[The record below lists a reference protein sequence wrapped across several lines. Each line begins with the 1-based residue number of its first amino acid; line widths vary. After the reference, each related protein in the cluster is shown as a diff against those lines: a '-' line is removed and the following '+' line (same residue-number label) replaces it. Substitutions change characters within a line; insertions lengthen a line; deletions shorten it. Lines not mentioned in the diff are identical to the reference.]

1 VNYGYARVSGL
12 GQDLELQIEQ
22 LKAAGAV
29 TVYSEKITGTHKER
43 PELQRLL
50 TNLNRGDTLMV
61 TKLDRFARS
70 AVDGMTMVKELL
82 RKGVR
87 IQILN
92 MGLLED
98 TPIGRAMLAVFAAM
112 AEFERDM
119 IVERTQ
125 EGKAVAKLKEGFKEG
140 RPKLYTIHRLN
151 DAMEKLL
158 RGDSYNQVA
167 ASTGISKSTLIREVK
182 KRKAMALS
190 KQHVTNKMTSDNK

>member
-1 VNYGYARVSGL
+1 MNYGYARVSGL
-12 GQDLELQIEQ
+12 GQDLDIQIEQ
-22 LKAAGAV
+22 LKAAGADK
-29 TVYSEKITGTHKER
+29 VYSEKITGTHKDR

-50 TNLNRGDTLMV
+50 ADLKRGDTLMV
-61 TKLDRFARS
+61 TKLDRFART

-82 RKGVR
+82 GRGVR

-125 EGKAVAKLKEGFKEG
+125 EGKAVARLKEGFTEG
-140 RPKLYTIHRLN
+140 RPKSYTAKQLN
-151 DAMEKLL
+151 HAMELL
-158 RGDSYNQVA
+158 GDNSYNQVA
-167 ASTGISKSTLIREVK
+167 AMTGISKSTLIREMN
-182 KRKAMALS
+182 KRKA
-190 KQHVTNKMTSDNK
+190 

>member
-1 VNYGYARVSGL
+1 MLCRIFSL
-12 GQDLELQIEQ
+12 SI
-22 LKAAGAV
+22 V
-29 TVYSEKITGTHKER
+29 TLVYFHFISYEGRLYSEKITGTHKER

-50 TNLNRGDTLMV
+50 TDLKRGDTLMV
-61 TKLDRFARS
+61 TKLDRFART

-82 RKGVR
+82 RRGVR

-151 DAMEKLL
+151 DAMEKLF
-158 RGDSYNQVA
+158 RGDSYNRVA
-167 ASTGISKSTLIREVK
+167 ASTGISKSTLIREVN

-190 KQHVTNKMTSDNK
+190 KQLVTNKMMSDNK

>member
-1 VNYGYARVSGL
+1 MNYGYARVSGL

-22 LKAAGAV
+22 LKFAGAEKL
-29 TVYSEKITGTHKER
+29 YCEKITGTHKER

-50 TNLNRGDTLMV
+50 KDLKRGDTLMV

-82 RKGVR
+82 RRGVR

-140 RPKLYTIHRLN
+140 RPKLYTEQRLN
-151 DAMEKLL
+151 TAMEFLL
-158 RGDSYNQVA
+158 RGESYNQVA
-167 ASTGISKSTLIREVK
+167 ANTGISKSTLIREMN
-182 KRKAMALS
+182 KRKAMAIS
-190 KQHVTNKMTSDNK
+190 KTDSSILI

>member
-1 VNYGYARVSGL
+1 MNYGYARVSGM
-12 GQDLELQIEQ
+12 GQDLEIQIEQ
-22 LKAAGAV
+22 LKAAGAE
-29 TVYSEKITGTHKER
+29 TIFSEKITGTHKER

-50 TNLNRGDTLMV
+50 SDLKRGDTLMV

-82 RKGVR
+82 RRGVR

-125 EGKAVAKLKEGFKEG
+125 EGKAVAKLKEGFTEG
-140 RPKLYTIHRLN
+140 RPRLYT
-151 DAMEKLL
+151 EKQMNHAVGLL
-158 RGDSYNQVA
+158 GDNSYNQVA
-167 ASTGISKSTLIREVK
+167 AMTGISKSTLIREVNR
-182 KRKAMALS
+182 RK
-190 KQHVTNKMTSDNK
+190 